1 MRTSMLCAAAV
12 AAASLVGQASASQL
26 LMQSRL
32 ADHPDGNAAPPQY
45 GLRID
50 NLFSQNNAGQA
61 LVGGQSGTTTFSFNA
76 PGANVIIQVFD
87 DTNDNVADRVHISG
101 VAYGGRDNGG
111 SYGVGAGFYAIDYT
125 YTANV
130 GTTAE
135 GWDAARAGATN
146 GGTITAL
153 TGAFAGESWSMTDKN
168 SGNRSFHFESDNHRL
183 GGSSLDNSD
192 VYVGRG
198 WHMLDNGV
206 MGTQDFL
213 FVAIP
218 LPTTGMLAGAGM
230 LAVAGVRRRRM
241 A

>member
-1 MRTSMLCAAAV
+1 MRAPMLCAAAV
-12 AAASLVGQASASQL
+12 AAALAGQASAGQL
-26 LMQSRL
+26 LFQSRL
-32 ADHPDGNAAPPQY
+32 ADHPDGNAAPPGY

-50 NLFSQNNAGQA
+50 NLFSKNNAGQA

-76 PGANVIIQVFD
+76 PGANVIIQIFD
-87 DTNDNVADRVHISG
+87 DTNDNVADRIHITG
-101 VAYGGRDNGG
+101 VAYGGRDTGAA
-111 SYGVGAGFYAIDYT
+111 YGVGAGFYAIDYT

-130 GTTAE
+130 GTTSE
-135 GWDAARAGATN
+135 GWDAARSGSTN

-153 TGAFAGESWSMTDKN
+153 TGQFAGESWGMTDKN
-168 SGNRSFHFESDNHRL
+168 SGGRSFHFESDNHRL
-183 GGSSLDNSD
+183 GGTSLDGSD
-192 VYVGRG
+192 VHVGRG
-198 WHMLDNGV
+198 WHMLNNGV